1 MIESRTNEETHSTIV
16 VLRPNNSLTWKLNL
30 VLLLVVAGVSLSIA
44 LSFLIAGAWVILPF
58 SLVELILLALCIH
71 YVAKQC
77 ARQEVI
83 TISEYEVIV
92 EMGIRKPTKKACFQR
107 IWSKFFVRA
116 GKRAQDPEK
125 VVIRSH
131 GDELELGEFLNKEDK
146 ADLIKI
152 LRRTV
157 AI

>member
-1 MIESRTNEETHSTIV
+1 MIESRTNEETQSTIL

-92 EMGIRKPTKKACFQR
+92 EMGIRKPTKKACFRR
-107 IWSKFFVRA
+107 IWSKFFVRP

>member
-1 MIESRTNEETHSTIV
+1 MIESTRNEETQSTIL
-16 VLRPNNSLTWKLNL
+16 VLRPNNSLTWRLNL
-30 VLLLVVAGVSLSIA
+30 VLLLLIAAVSISIA

-58 SLVELILLALCIH
+58 SLVELVLLALCIH

-83 TISEYEVIV
+83 TSSEFEVLV
-92 EMGIRKPTKKACFQR
+92 EMGIRKPTKKACYQR
-107 IWSKFFVRA
+107 IWSKFFVRP
-116 GKRAQDPEK
+116 GKSVQDPEK

-131 GDELELGEFLNKEDK
+131 GDELEIGEFLNKDDK
-146 ADLIKI
+146 ADLVRI
-152 LRRTV
+152 LKKTV

>member
-1 MIESRTNEETHSTIV
+1 MIESRTDEETHSTIV

-83 TISEYEVIV
+83 TISEYEVVV

-107 IWSKFFVRA
+107 IWSKFFVRP

-125 VVIRSH
+125 VVSRSH

-146 ADLIKI
+146 ADLVKI
-152 LRRTV
+152 LRKTV

>member
-1 MIESRTNEETHSTIV
+1 MIESRTNEETQSTIL

-107 IWSKFFVRA
+107 IWSKFFVRP

-131 GDELELGEFLNKEDK
+131 GNELELGEFLNKEDK
-146 ADLIKI
+146 ANLIRI

>member
-1 MIESRTNEETHSTIV
+1 MIESHLNKETHSTIL
-16 VLRPNNSLTWKLNL
+16 VLKPNNSLTWRLNL
-30 VLLLVVAGVSLSIA
+30 VLLLIVAAVSMSIA

-58 SLVELILLALCIH
+58 SLVELMLLALCIH

-92 EMGIRKPTKKACFQR
+92 EMGMRKPTKKACFQR
-107 IWSKFFVRA
+107 IWSKFFVRP
-116 GKRAQDPEK
+116 GIRAQDPEK

-131 GDELELGEFLNKEDK
+131 GDELEIGEFLNKEDK
-146 ADLIKI
+146 ADLVRI
-152 LRRTV
+152 LRKTV

>member
-83 TISEYEVIV
+83 TISEYEVVV
-92 EMGIRKPTKKACFQR
+92 EMGIRKPTQKACFQR
-107 IWSKFFVRA
+107 IWSKFFVRP
-116 GKRAQDPEK
+116 GERAQDPQK

>member
-83 TISEYEVIV
+83 TISEYEVVV

-107 IWSKFFVRA
+107 IWSKFFVRP

>member
-1 MIESRTNEETHSTIV
+1 MIESRTNEETRATV
-16 VLRPNNSLTWKLNL
+16 LVLRPNNSLTWRLNL
-30 VLLLVVAGVSLSIA
+30 VLLLVIAAVSMAIA

-58 SLVELILLALCIH
+58 SVIELTLLALCIH

-92 EMGIRKPTKKACFQR
+92 EMGIRKPTKKACFRR
-107 IWSKFFVRA
+107 IWSKFFVRP
-116 GKRAQDPEK
+116 GKRTQDPEK

-131 GDELELGEFLNKEDK
+131 GDELEIGEFLNKEDK
-146 ADLIKI
+146 ADLVRI
-152 LRRTV
+152 LRKTV
-157 AI
+157 SI